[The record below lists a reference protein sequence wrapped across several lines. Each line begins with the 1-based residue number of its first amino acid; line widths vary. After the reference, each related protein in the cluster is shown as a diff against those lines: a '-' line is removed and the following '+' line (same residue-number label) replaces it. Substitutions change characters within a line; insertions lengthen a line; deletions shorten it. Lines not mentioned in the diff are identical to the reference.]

1 MFPIACASVASTRS
15 SRNPIHPL
23 WCGRNWSSF
32 SEMTRTSIEFRSR
45 MNLAWLVLAMSAAA
59 FGQSTP
65 QDAKAVQAILDR
77 LDQLEK
83 DNQAL
88 LQEVRALR
96 QEVSGLQTAPASQ
109 TSDEQRSVDENRI
122 DELAQTKV
130 EASQK

>member
-23 WCGRNWSSF
+23 WYGRNWSSF
-32 SEMTRTSIEFRSR
+32 SEMKRTSIEFRSR
-45 MNLAWLVLAMSAAA
+45 MNVALLVLALSTAA
-59 FGQSTP
+59 FGQSAP
-65 QDAKAVQAILDR
+65 QNTKDVQAILDR

-96 QEVSGLQTAPASQ
+96 QEVSSLRAPEPGAAPSTTADHPQA
-109 TSDEQRSVDENRI
+109 VAENRI
-122 DELAQTKV
+122 DELA
-130 EASQK
+130 